1 MGKTNKKKIKLLF
14 CINSLSTGGAE
25 KQLAYISNF
34 LIKSAPFFFEKFNT
48 SRALSTPNPLIWS
61 ATKPAFCGESLAPLR
76 YALTSIMF
84 LLFYLL
90 NVI

>member
-1 MGKTNKKKIKLLF
+1 MDLIANSSMFASSLF
-14 CINSLSTGGAE
+14 SAFEIAELS
-25 KQLAYISNF
+25 SF
-34 LIKSAPFFFEKFNT
+34 LIKSAPFFFEKF
-48 SRALSTPNPLIWS
+48 SISKAYSTPNPLIWS